1 MEPETVSI
9 ELPAQLYADLQSLA
23 AAERTAPVEVIA
35 QIVELLKSGREIEA
49 ELTHELARELI
60 IETVKVAREQQVQ
73 VNQDK
78 LESLRRE
85 VHARKN
91 LLLQIIQTFE
101 SRYECSLEELE
112 RKLESR
118 EIDEHPAWEDSI
130 EWRNAVEQFDRIQ
143 LSESIFTWL
152 QTLLTQSAAS

>member
-1 MEPETVSI
+1 MEPKTVSI

-23 AAERTAPVEVIA
+23 ATERTAE
-35 QIVELLKSGREIEA
+35 
-49 ELTHELARELI
+49 
-60 IETVKVAREQQVQ
+60 
-73 VNQDK
+73 

-112 RKLESR
+112 RKLENR